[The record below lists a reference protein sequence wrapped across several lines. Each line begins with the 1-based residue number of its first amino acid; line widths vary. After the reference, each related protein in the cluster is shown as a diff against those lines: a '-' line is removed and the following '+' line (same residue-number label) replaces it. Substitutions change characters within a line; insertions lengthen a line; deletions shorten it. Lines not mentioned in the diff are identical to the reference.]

1 MHGRN
6 RKRAGQPLH
15 SYLHRCTFP
24 DMPDCSPADTTESK
38 QAEKRHTNRSWFFFF
53 MCALKKRLEATS
65 ALLMNCSVAAFSF
78 SLCPLQALSADA
90 CRARPKE
97 NVRSQ
102 GLGRGQLL
110 MALRWIEASS
120 SLWPPDRKAM
130 PVDENMNLFCLV
142 SAHVSVSKP
151 LNESI
156 ILTYLSQLGEL
167 CGAEQWGLPLQ
178 PPLGCIWWSSCV
190 QELPCWVWA
199 ECLRG
204 TRGGLTWPCTLQPG
218 PATQTLFY

>member
-1 MHGRN
+1 MAGTVNALASLSIVISTGVLSLTCQTVHLQIQQRANKQRN
-6 RKRAGQPLH
+6 VIQIAAG
-15 SYLHRCTFP
+15 S
-24 DMPDCSPADTTESK
+24 
-38 QAEKRHTNRSWFFFF
+38 FFYE
-53 MCALKKRLEATS
+53 CIKKRLEATS
-65 ALLMNCSVAAFSF
+65 ALMMNCSVAAFSF

-97 NVRSQ
+97 NVRTQ

-120 SLWPPDRKAM
+120 SLWPPDRKAI
-130 PVDENMNLFCLV
+130 PVDKNMNLFCLV

-190 QELPCWVWA
+190 QEWPCWVWA

>member
-1 MHGRN
+1 MAGTVNALASLSIVISTGVLSLTCQTVHLQIQQRANKQRN
-6 RKRAGQPLH
+6 VIQIAAG
-15 SYLHRCTFP
+15 S
-24 DMPDCSPADTTESK
+24 
-38 QAEKRHTNRSWFFFF
+38 FFNV
-53 MCALKKRLEATS
+53 CIKKRLEATS

-97 NVRSQ
+97 NVRTQ

-120 SLWPPDRKAM
+120 SLWPPDRKAI

-190 QELPCWVWA
+190 QEWPCWVWA

-204 TRGGLTWPCTLQPG
+204 IRGGLTWPCTLQPG

>member
-1 MHGRN
+1 MAGTVNALASLSIVISTSVLSLTCQTVHLQIQQKANKQRN
-6 RKRAGQPLH
+6 VIQIAAG
-15 SYLHRCTFP
+15 S
-24 DMPDCSPADTTESK
+24 
-38 QAEKRHTNRSWFFFF
+38 FF
-53 MCALKKRLEATS
+53 MCALKKRLEGTS

-97 NVRSQ
+97 NVRTQ

-120 SLWPPDRKAM
+120 SLWPPDRKAI
-130 PVDENMNLFCLV
+130 PVDKNMNLFCLV

-151 LNESI
+151 LNETI

-178 PPLGCIWWSSCV
+178 PPLGCTWWSSCV
-190 QELPCWVWA
+190 QEWPCWVWA

>member
-1 MHGRN
+1 MAGTVNALASLSIVISTSVLSLTCQTVHLQIQQKANKQRN
-6 RKRAGQPLH
+6 VIQIAAG
-15 SYLHRCTFP
+15 S
-24 DMPDCSPADTTESK
+24 
-38 QAEKRHTNRSWFFFF
+38 FF
-53 MCALKKRLEATS
+53 MCALKKRLEGTS

-97 NVRSQ
+97 NVRTQ

-120 SLWPPDRKAM
+120 SLWPPDRKAI
-130 PVDENMNLFCLV
+130 PVDKNMNLLCLV

-151 LNESI
+151 LNETI

-178 PPLGCIWWSSCV
+178 PPLGCTWWSSCV
-190 QELPCWVWA
+190 QEWPCWVWA
-199 ECLRG
+199 ECLRD